1 MQVVQQSRD
10 LFDAVLNGRLEIK
23 KLRINASSDW
33 LASPFLHFFFPS
45 LPPPPPLF
53 SFHLFVYIFFSLF
66 FSIFSFLF
74 PFCLFSASELS
85 LRRARLIPGRKAN
98 FAS

>member
-33 LASPFLHFFFPS
+33 LASPFLHFFSFSSSSSSS
-45 LPPPPPLF
+45 LLL

-66 FSIFSFLF
+66 FPIFFSFFLF
-74 PFCLFSASELS
+74 VSLVPRNYRFGELV
-85 LRRARLIPGRKAN
+85 
-98 FAS
+98 